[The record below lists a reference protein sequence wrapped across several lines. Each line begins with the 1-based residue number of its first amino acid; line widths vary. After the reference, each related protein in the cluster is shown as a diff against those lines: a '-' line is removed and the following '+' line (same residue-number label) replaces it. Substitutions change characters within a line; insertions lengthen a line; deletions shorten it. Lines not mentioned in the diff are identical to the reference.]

1 MRIITSY
8 PIIKN
13 GKVVA
18 NNCYN
23 TTLDYSS
30 ADGVGKA
37 TSSIPKDSP
46 LSKPFPNIV
55 TPSGGASATK
65 TARNIDFESLGDK
78 ASAGI
83 KGLGNL
89 VGLFKKPKGTAAPKT
104 APPAQMPENQGM
116 TTGTKIAIGLGAV
129 AVIGALIYF
138 AKK

>member
-30 ADGVGKA
+30 ISGLSNPVFSQNIQKA
-37 TSSIPKDSP
+37 ANAASSK
-46 LSKPFPNIV
+46 
-55 TPSGGASATK
+55 GGASATK

-89 VGLFKKPKGTAAPKT
+89 VGLFKKPKGTAAPTT

>member
-1 MRIITSY
+1 MKIITSY

-30 ADGVGKA
+30 VTGGLSNPVFSQNIQKA
-37 TSSIPKDSP
+37 ANVASSK
-46 LSKPFPNIV
+46 
-55 TPSGGASATK
+55 GGASATK
-65 TARNIDFESLGDK
+65 TGRNIDFESLGDK

-89 VGLFKKPKGTAAPKT
+89 VGLFKKPKGTAAPTT

>member
-30 ADGVGKA
+30 YTGLSNPVFSQNIQKA
-37 TSSIPKDSP
+37 ANAASSK
-46 LSKPFPNIV
+46 
-55 TPSGGASATK
+55 GGASATK

-89 VGLFKKPKGTAAPKT
+89 VGLFKKPKGTAAPTT
-104 APPAQMPENQGM
+104 APAQMPENQGM

>member
-30 ADGVGKA
+30 ISGFSNPVFSQNIQKA
-37 TSSIPKDSP
+37 ANVASSK
-46 LSKPFPNIV
+46 
-55 TPSGGASATK
+55 GGASATK
-65 TARNIDFESLGDK
+65 TGRNIDFESLGVK

>member
-30 ADGVGKA
+30 VTGGLSNPVFSQNIQKA
-37 TSSIPKDSP
+37 ANAASSK
-46 LSKPFPNIV
+46 
-55 TPSGGASATK
+55 GGASATK
-65 TARNIDFESLGDK
+65 TGRNIDFESLGDK

-89 VGLFKKPKGTAAPKT
+89 VGLFKKPKGTAAPTT
-104 APPAQMPENQGM
+104 APAQMPENQGM

>member
-30 ADGVGKA
+30 IAGLNNPVSNPVFSQNIQKA
-37 TSSIPKDSP
+37 ANAASSK
-46 LSKPFPNIV
+46 
-55 TPSGGASATK
+55 GGASATK

-89 VGLFKKPKGTAAPKT
+89 VGLFKKPKGTAAPTT

>member
-13 GKVVA
+13 GRVVA

-30 ADGVGKA
+30 YAG
-37 TSSIPKDSP
+37 TIPKDSP

-65 TARNIDFESLGDK
+65 TAKDIDFESLGDK

-83 KGLGNL
+83 KGLGKL
-89 VGLFKKPKGTAAPKT
+89 IGLFKKPKRTAAPT
-104 APPAQMPENQGM
+104 PAPAQMPENQGM

>member
-30 ADGVGKA
+30 ISGFSNPVFSQNIQKAADA
-37 TSSIPKDSP
+37 ASSK
-46 LSKPFPNIV
+46 
-55 TPSGGASATK
+55 GGASGTR
-65 TARNIDFESLGDK
+65 TGRNIDFESLGDK

-89 VGLFKKPKGTAAPKT
+89 IGLFKKPKGTAAPKP
-104 APPAQMPENQGM
+104 APAQMPENQGM
-116 TTGTKIAIGLGAV
+116 TTGTKIAIGVGAV

>member
-30 ADGVGKA
+30 ADGKA
-37 TSSIPKDSP
+37 T
-46 LSKPFPNIV
+46 
-55 TPSGGASATK
+55 SGGASATK

-89 VGLFKKPKGTAAPKT
+89 VGLFKKPKGTAAPTT

>member
-30 ADGVGKA
+30 VTG
-37 TSSIPKDSP
+37 TNPLPKFSDSNVF
-46 LSKPFPNIV
+46 SKPFVAPINVVKPDIGKA
-55 TPSGGASATK
+55 SGGASSTK
-65 TARNIDFESLGDK
+65 TGRNIDFESLGDK

-83 KGLGNL
+83 KVLAIYWVYLKNQKEVL
-89 VGLFKKPKGTAAPKT
+89 
-104 APPAQMPENQGM
+104 PPNQHQHQLCQ
-116 TTGTKIAIGLGAV
+116 KIKA
-129 AVIGALIYF
+129 
-138 AKK
+138 

>member
-1 MRIITSY
+1 MKIITSY

-30 ADGVGKA
+30 ISGTKN
-37 TSSIPKDSP
+37 IPKDSP
-46 LSKPFPNIV
+46 IFQPLNLPKVGGS
-55 TPSGGASATK
+55 SGVGK
-65 TARNIDFESLGDK
+65 TGRNIDFESLADK
-78 ASAGI
+78 ASGAI
-83 KGLGNL
+83 RGLGGI
-89 VGLFKKPKGTAAPKT
+89 VGAIKKPKGTAAPT
-104 APPAQMPENQGM
+104 PEPVQQPQAQGM
-116 TTGTKIAIGLGAV
+116 STGVKIAIGVGAV

>member
-30 ADGVGKA
+30 YTG
-37 TSSIPKDSP
+37 TTPNSP
-46 LSKPFPNIV
+46 IFKPFPNIV
-55 TPSGGASATK
+55 PPSVGASATK
-65 TARNIDFESLGDK
+65 TKRDIDFESLGDK

-89 VGLFKKPKGTAAPKT
+89 LGLFKKPKGTAAPKT

-138 AKK
+138 AKNN

>member
-30 ADGVGKA
+30 YTG
-37 TSSIPKDSP
+37 TIPKDSP

>member
-30 ADGVGKA
+30 YAG
-37 TSSIPKDSP
+37 TIPKDSI

-55 TPSGGASATK
+55 TPSGGASGTR
-65 TARNIDFESLGDK
+65 TGRNIDFESLGDK

-89 VGLFKKPKGTAAPKT
+89 VGLFKKPKGTAAPT
-104 APPAQMPENQGM
+104 PAPAQMPENQGM